1 METVSIHLTGSG
13 AGMLLSLKVKV
24 KKRSLKF
31 TSDSD
36 ILIRDDRIRHGG
48 RRSVLHGDR
57 MCVLHRDDGG
67 STSR

>member
-1 METVSIHLTGSG
+1 MGTGSIHLTGSG

-36 ILIRDDRIRHGG
+36 ILIRDDRIRHGES
-48 RRSVLHGDR
+48 RSVLHGYR
-57 MCVLHRDDGG
+57 MYGLHRDDGG